1 MISRS
6 RFAISLALA
15 LAFAYTMTVFAGG
28 WAVITLDR
36 LPTKVVAGESFLV
49 GFMVRQH
56 GRTPMTGLEPTITTT
71 LNKDE
76 QFVIQAEPDD
86 KPGHYTATL
95 TFPKEGE
102 WQWSIQA
109 FSMDQPMPVLH
120 VAAPV
125 AGSDHEAAA
134 QTEPVRSSI
143 SPVWIVRA
151 LALGLAALGLGV
163 AFQRKSRLALVLAG
177 FGLLVGAGSFVM
189 GAATAPKVEA
199 QAELPAQGAANEV
212 SEVELGRQ
220 LFIAKGCITCHAN
233 RKISNSSEFW
243 TIDMGATDLSNFSAS
258 PEVLFVR
265 LKDPSAAKSDT
276 KMPNLKL
283 RKEEIEALI
292 AFINSK

>member
-1 MISRS
+1 MFSRF
-6 RFAISLALA
+6 RFAIWLALLLA
-15 LAFAYTMTVFAGG
+15 LAFAAPVFAGG

-36 LPTKVVAGESFLV
+36 LPSNVVAGEPFLL

-56 GRTPMTGLEPTITTT
+56 GRTPMTGLEPTITAA
-71 LNKDE
+71 LDKDE
-76 QFVIQAEPDD
+76 QFVIRAEPDG
-86 KPGHYTATL
+86 KPGHYIATL

-109 FSMDQPMPVLH
+109 FSMDQPMPVLN
-120 VAAPV
+120 VAASV
-125 AGSDHEAAA
+125 AGSNHEVAV
-134 QTEPVRSSI
+134 QSEPVRSSI

-151 LALGLAALGLGV
+151 LALGIAALGLGA
-163 AFQRKSRLALVLAG
+163 AFQRKSRFALALAAL
-177 FGLLVGAGSFVM
+177 GLLVGAGSFVM
-189 GAATAPKVEA
+189 GAATAPRVEA
-199 QAELPAQGAANEV
+199 QAGLPAQEV
-212 SEVELGRQ
+212 ADAISQVESGRQ

-233 RKISNSSEFW
+233 RKISNSSEYW

-276 KMPNLKL
+276 KMPNLEL